1 MIPRRALLLA
11 AGKGE
16 RMRPLTLSTPKPL
29 LLVGGKP
36 LIVWHLERLVAA
48 GITEVAINTSW
59 LAERLHAA
67 LGDGAAFGVRIH
79 WCDEGL
85 EPLETAGGI
94 RNALCFFGSEP
105 FLVVNADVWTTLAL
119 PHAPSPGRL
128 AHLLLVPNPPQHPRG
143 DFGLECG
150 ELRLTAPQRYTFSGI
165 GAYHPALFAA
175 LAPGRRAL
183 RPVLDR
189 AAMAGRITAQI
200 GEGAWVDV
208 GTPERL
214 ADLAATLA

>member
-1 MIPRRALLLA
+1 
-11 AGKGE
+11 
-16 RMRPLTLSTPKPL
+16 MRPLTLSTPKPL
-29 LLVGGKP
+29 LPVGGKP

-48 GITEVAINTSW
+48 GVTEVAINTSW
-59 LAERLHAA
+59 LADRLHAA

-79 WCDEGL
+79 WCDEGP

-94 RNALCFFGSEP
+94 RNALSFFRHEP

-119 PHAPSPGRL
+119 PPAPSSGRL

-165 GAYHPALFAA
+165 GAYDPALFAG
-175 LAPGRRAL
+175 LAPGRRGL

-189 AAMAGRITAQI
+189 AAMAGRVTAQI

-214 ADLAATLA
+214 ADLEAALA